1 MQSRWAAD
9 EDGPDTALRF
19 MPPKILVVDDE
30 PDALEVLAFKLR
42 EAGYAVV
49 LAKDG
54 AEALEMA
61 RNELPSLIVLDVMLP
76 EIDGLDVCRILRRD
90 PRFASTPILMLTAR
104 VEERDQALGLELGA
118 DEYLTKPFSP
128 RELVGRIGKLLE
140 RNRRVGEGMKTTTD
154 SQQS

>member
-1 MQSRWAAD
+1 
-9 EDGPDTALRF
+9 